1 METTPQDGPIDR
13 SGQASIGRVPQ
24 RSVLADEV
32 YRILRENLMTHRIEP
47 GARLNLD
54 QLARDLHVSNTPVR
68 QALARLEADGLV
80 TKEPYRGF
88 AASPLLDSRAI
99 AELYDYRLLIEPPTA
114 ARAARRPKPEVV
126 SELDELCD
134 GDTIDALIEAGS
146 DDSLGDRDIAFHC
159 AIARE
164 AGNTVVLDSLA
175 AALTRM
181 RLYTVYHRH
190 GAASQ
195 AWDEHRAVLEA
206 IRAGDPEAAALA
218 MRAHLTSGLD
228 RVRDAIAN

>member
-1 METTPQDGPIDR
+1 METTPEDR
-13 SGQASIGRVPQ
+13 PADRPGQTSIGRVPQ

-68 QALARLEADGLV
+68 QALARLESDGLV

-99 AELYDYRLLIEPPTA
+99 AELYDYRLMIEPPTA
-114 ARAARRPKPEVV
+114 ARVARRPKPEIVNELHEFCD
-126 SELDELCD
+126 SE
-134 GDTIDALIEAGS
+134 TIDALIEEGA
-146 DDSLGDRDIAFHC
+146 DDSLGDRDVAFHC

-164 AGNTVVLDSLA
+164 AGNTVVLDNLA

-181 RLYTVYHRH
+181 RLYTVYHRQ

-195 AWDEHRAVLEA
+195 AWDEHRVVLDA
-206 IRAGDPEAAALA
+206 ISAGNPEAAAQA

-228 RVRDAIAN
+228 RLRDAIAM